1 MNIFVFLLLIAN
13 FILFLTKF
21 KKKSIVYFLLL
32 ILFLLVLYPYQSLNS
47 AKEGI
52 NLWLFVVVPSLLPFF
67 IINDMLISLKV
78 PENISRI
85 FTPLAKYLFNTS
97 GYGAYVF
104 IMSLFSGYPAGAKI
118 TAKLIE
124 NKKITVEEG
133 ERILSFSSTSGPLF
147 IIGAVG
153 TGMLK
158 NSSLGYFLFISHILG
173 AITNGFMYKLF
184 YRKKNIYCN
193 VELSN
198 ENFNGRVGE
207 ILSKSI
213 SDSLITCGFIGGYII
228 LFSVIITLFENIDF
242 FIILN
247 SLLVLFSIPQ
257 NISNYICTLFQSSI
271 EISNGC
277 KIISNLGSSLS
288 TKMILISFI
297 ISFSGFSIIGQ
308 VTSILS
314 KTKIN
319 INKYIFFKFTHGI
332 FSAII
337 CWILLK
343 VKLFNTTTF
352 SVKYTSRIL
361 NPIILL
367 EIELIFIL
375 CLNLLSQSYYQIK
388 QSKIFFKKH

>member
-1 MNIFVFLLLIAN
+1 MNIFVFVLLITN
-13 FILFLTKF
+13 FMLFLTKF
-21 KKKSIVYFLLL
+21 KKKSIVYLLL
-32 ILFLLVLYPYQSLNS
+32 LVLLLLVLYPYQSLNS
-47 AKEGI
+47 AKDGI
-52 NLWLFVVVPSLLPFF
+52 NLWFFVVVPSLLPFF

-78 PENISRI
+78 PENISRM
-85 FTPLAKYLFNTS
+85 FSPLAKYLFNTS

-124 NKKITVEEG
+124 SKKITVEEG

-153 TGMLK
+153 TGMLN

-173 AITNGFMYKLF
+173 AITNGFVYKLF
-184 YRKKNIYCN
+184 TREKNIYCN
-193 VELSN
+193 VALSH
-198 ENFNGRVGE
+198 ENRNVRVGE

-228 LFSVIITLFENIDF
+228 LFSVIITLLENIDF
-242 FIILN
+242 FVILN
-247 SLLVLFSIPQ
+247 LLLTMLYIPK
-257 NISNYICTLFQSSI
+257 NISNYICTLLQSSI

-319 INKYIFFKFTHGI
+319 INKYIFFKLTHGI
-332 FSAII
+332 FSALI

-343 VKLFNTTTF
+343 VNLLDTTTF
-352 SVKYTSRIL
+352 HHKYTSIIL
-361 NPIILL
+361 NPIVLL
-367 EIELIFIL
+367 ETYLTLIL
-375 CLNLLSQSYYQIK
+375 CLNLLSQLFFQIR
-388 QSKIFFKKH
+388 KH